1 MWQISVKTTAVGGGG
16 GGEERGRQSA
26 DEMPCLVHFL

>member
-1 MWQISVKTTAVGGGG
+1 MANICEDDSGGGGG
-16 GGEERGRQSA
+16 GGEQRGRQSA